1 MAILQ
6 LKDAREMRMS
16 ADGMTR
22 IDRLLSAL
30 EGADPK
36 QSKKAAYIF
45 MGLLVMYTIVR
56 GIAGAAHRPFWFD
69 ELFTLTIANQPSLHD
84 LWHAVTRG
92 FDSAPPFFYLV
103 ERLALKVTSNK
114 EVALRLP
121 SILAFP
127 CTLICVFV
135 YAKKRNG
142 ELIACLCALLLLST
156 ILFHTYSIEAR
167 AYSMMIA
174 CIAFALVCYQRLP
187 SPFWATMFGFSLLL
201 AESLH
206 YYAVFAMI
214 PFGLR
219 K

>member
-1 MAILQ
+1 
-6 LKDAREMRMS
+6 MS
-16 ADGMTR
+16 ADEMTR

-103 ERLALKVTSNK
+103 ERLGPK
-114 EVALRLP
+114 
-121 SILAFP
+121 
-127 CTLICVFV
+127 
-135 YAKKRNG
+135 G
-142 ELIACLCALLLLST
+142 D
-156 ILFHTYSIEAR
+156 
-167 AYSMMIA
+167 
-174 CIAFALVCYQRLP
+174 QQ
-187 SPFWATMFGFSLLL
+187 
-201 AESLH
+201 
-206 YYAVFAMI
+206 
-214 PFGLR
+214 
-219 K
+219 